1 MIVRWLGFWSPCCQ
15 DAASL
20 AKSTSFEQSILNK
33 KRRKKEQ
40 EERARFERER
50 ENEQRQREKEEKL
63 RQERE
68 RQQQKLKKLGSNDS
82 ISIGCEFCQRL
93 AGALN
98 TTFPVLF
105 LSASPPLH
113 TCTAQQAHIHT
124 QALHA
129 VMFTRCQAPPLHWKC
144 THAHHMYKVLQ

>member
-98 TTFPVLF
+98 TTFPVT
-105 LSASPPLH
+105 LSQCLPSPTHMHCTTGTHSHTGTACCHVYALPSPSPPLKMH
-113 TCTAQQAHIHT
+113 PC
-124 QALHA
+124 
-129 VMFTRCQAPPLHWKC
+129 PPH
-144 THAHHMYKVLQ
+144 V

>member
-1 MIVRWLGFWSPCCQ
+1 MQLCSWCCPPLNVVIFSSSLKWELWNLAFQGYGCLKKCNKSCWAVSLSPCCQ

-20 AKSTSFEQSILNK
+20 AKSSSFEQSILNK

-82 ISIGCEFCQRL
+82 ISIGCEFR
-93 AGALN
+93 GW
-98 TTFPVLF
+98 VLRPPPLF
-105 LSASPPLH
+105 FVFASAS
-113 TCTAQQAHIHT
+113 
-124 QALHA
+124 
-129 VMFTRCQAPPLHWKC
+129 CQAPPP
-144 THAHHMYKVLQ
+144 